1 MPEYRRQ
8 KLQFKMECLLKT
20 SMKRRCLRGEKK
32 EMEKKIKCWISGRRA
47 FLEVEACLACRQTAR
62 RSQGA
67 ENTVGGGGQV
77 MGSLGWKGE
86 RLGYWKPFPVW
97 KRGRHKPVLSSSY
110 FHLMSPSVATAL
122 RIDSGGT
129 WRGGARHGQ
138 GNKASSYYSKCR
150 WPMRVT

>member
-20 SMKRRCLRGEKK
+20 SMKRRYLRGEKK
-32 EMEKKIKCWISGRRA
+32 EMKKKIKCWISGRRA
-47 FLEVEACLACRQTAR
+47 FLEAEACLACRQTAR
-62 RSQGA
+62 GSQGA
-67 ENTVGGGGQV
+67 EKTVGGGVRSWVAWDG
-77 MGSLGWKGE
+77 KG
-86 RLGYWKPFPVW
+86 RLGYWKPFPPW

-110 FHLMSPSVATAL
+110 FRLMSPSVATAL